1 MSSVLNYINSMKK
14 FKKTV
19 EKKLFNLEK
28 AMISQ
33 HTNPNNN
40 IYNIGAG
47 EESGKSD
54 FLFGLF
60 LKRII
65 YLKNEFSKKDVIIV
79 HLITQSFTSKI
90 ITQKVKKYLRNDS
103 DNDDTNKNRTSRDTT
118 GARGINEKN
127 NKRKVA
133 VTGHSL
139 LCWWYK

>member
-1 MSSVLNYINSMKK
+1 MSSVLKYINSMKK
-14 FKKTV
+14 FKETV

-54 FLFGLF
+54 FLLGLF

-65 YLKNEFSKKDVIIV
+65 YLKNEFSKKDVI
-79 HLITQSFTSKI
+79 TQSFTSKI
-90 ITQKVKKYLRNDS
+90 ITQKVKKYLWNDS

-118 GARGINEKN
+118 GAQGINEKN
-127 NKRKVA
+127 NKGKVA

-139 LCWWYK
+139 LC

>member
-1 MSSVLNYINSMKK
+1 MSSVLKYINSMKK

-28 AMISQ
+28 AMIFQ

-47 EESGKSD
+47 EESGKSV

-65 YLKNEFSKKDVIIV
+65 YLKNEFSKKDVI
-79 HLITQSFTSKI
+79 TQSFTSKI
-90 ITQKVKKYLRNDS
+90 ITQKVKKYL
-103 DNDDTNKNRTSRDTT
+103 
-118 GARGINEKN
+118 
-127 NKRKVA
+127 
-133 VTGHSL
+133 
-139 LCWWYK
+139 

>member
-1 MSSVLNYINSMKK
+1 MSSVLKYINSIKK

-33 HTNPNNN
+33 HTNSNNN

-65 YLKNEFSKKDVIIV
+65 YLKNEFYKKDVITG

-103 DNDDTNKNRTSRDTT
+103 DNDDTNKNRTSRDKT
-118 GARGINEKN
+118 GAQGINK
-127 NKRKVA
+127 KSKKGKVA
-133 VTGHSL
+133 VTGYSL
-139 LCWWYK
+139 LSWWYK